1 VNGRPTKIGVQ
12 QDTCGIDYITQQ
24 TGVKFG
30 GKSIGIGRIA
40 SRNG

>member
-1 VNGRPTKIGVQ
+1 MQ
-12 QDTCGIDYITQQ
+12 QDTRGIDYIAQQ

-30 GKSIGIGRIA
+30 GKSIGISRIA

>member
-12 QDTCGIDYITQQ
+12 QDTCGIDYVAQQ

-30 GKSIGIGRIA
+30 GQSISISRIA
-40 SRNG
+40 SGNG